1 MHTFRT
7 HSEAVSFVT
16 PQVDSPVLCQH
27 EQLTAAVSLE
37 TSTQNLPDGRF
48 VNIYDL
54 SFQQEQATPSIFIPD
69 EPRSV
74 RGHLNRK
81 PKLTAASS
89 GGFFFLAD
97 GYSRRPRVAALN
109 LAVANGTVRSLPVT
123 DREALVIE
131 RGLAS
136 ARRLRALGELSV
148 NGRSL
153 SWAGSNTE
161 HEADCYVFG
170 TGNSIIQHVQDEI
183 TGSRRVL
190 YEPSSY
196 TPLLEPESDWID
208 VGFNTTSD
216 NQLTGTAESEEG
228 GLDIFAH
235 TLVLRLPKSYV
246 SRDYTNM
253 LRIHSVDS
261 FRTFKSNSAISSGP
275 LLSGGYEQ
283 HPINSDMSLG
293 SKPPFTNR
301 PMARLAMFGTEQGTV
316 HLQLFDGRPGSVTF
330 SGVTPDEAAQTIRN
344 RHGNVVWGCF
354 LDPGQ
359 TAKLATRNQYD
370 ESTDSYGNMHY
381 IRWPKKQS
389 GKYRWVPQIGRPV
402 ASIITVQ

>member
-16 PQVDSPVLCQH
+16 PQVDSPVLYRH
-27 EQLTAAVSLE
+27 EQLSTGISLE
-37 TSTQNLPDGRF
+37 TSAQDLPDGRF
-48 VNIYDL
+48 ANIYDL
-54 SFQQEQATPSIFIPD
+54 SFQQKQATPSIFIPD

-74 RGHLNRK
+74 RGHLNRR
-81 PKLTAASS
+81 PRLIAASS

-97 GYSRRPRVAALN
+97 EYSRRPQVAALN
-109 LAVANGTVRSLPVT
+109 LAVANGTVRSMPVS
-123 DREALVIE
+123 DREALVLE
-131 RGLAS
+131 RGVVS
-136 ARRLRALGELSV
+136 ARCLRALGELSV

-161 HEADCYVFG
+161 YTADCYVFG
-170 TGNSIIQHVQDEI
+170 TGNSIIQHVQNEL

-196 TPLLEPESDWID
+196 TPRLDTQSDWID
-208 VGFNTTSD
+208 VGFNSATG
-216 NQLTGTAESEEG
+216 NQLTGTVESMEG

-246 SRDYTNM
+246 SRDYINT

-261 FRTFKSNSAISSGP
+261 FRAHKSNSAISSGP
-275 LLSGGYEQ
+275 LLDTDCEQ
-283 HPINSDMSLG
+283 HPINSDLSLG

-301 PMARLAMFGTEQGTV
+301 PMARFAIFGTEQETV
-316 HLQLFDGRPGSVTF
+316 HLQLFDGRPGSATF
-330 SGVTPDEAAQTIRN
+330 SGVTPDEANKIISD
-344 RHGNVVWGCF
+344 RHGRVTWGCF

-359 TAKLATRNQYD
+359 TAKLATRSQYD
-370 ESTDSYGNMHY
+370 KGTDSYGNMHY
-381 IRWPKKQS
+381 VRWPKKQT
-389 GKYRWVPQIGRPV
+389 GKYRWIPEIGRPV
-402 ASIITVQ
+402 GSIITVQ